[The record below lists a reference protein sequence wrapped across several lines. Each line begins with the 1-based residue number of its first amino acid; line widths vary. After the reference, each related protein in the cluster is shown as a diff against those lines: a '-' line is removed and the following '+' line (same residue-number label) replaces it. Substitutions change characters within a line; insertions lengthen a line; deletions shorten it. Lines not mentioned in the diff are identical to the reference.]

1 MHRKRV
7 IQHNTWTFCRAQ
19 LWNKGLSSMDE
30 QKDTSIGII
39 KELGELPPDTVL
51 SEEALAR
58 MFSRHRV
65 SIKRAVERGE
75 LPPSVR
81 LFGEPVWT
89 VQALRDHMNHRLEA
103 AKKEAEQLQR
113 RISQLSV

>member
-1 MHRKRV
+1 MNEAKDNSSGV
-7 IQHNTWTFCRAQ
+7 IR
-19 LWNKGLSSMDE
+19 
-30 QKDTSIGII
+30 
-39 KELGELPPDTVL
+39 ELGELPPDTVL
-51 SEEALAR
+51 SEEALAKI
-58 MFSRHRV
+58 FSRHRV

-89 VQALRDHMNHRLEA
+89 VRALREHLSKRLEA

-113 RISQLSV
+113 RISQFSA